1 MAEMIEHGS
10 KFFTRIQLK
19 YDTWAKWEANKTKKP
34 LKGEVCLVEVPNGA
48 SSGMQDVPP
57 SVLMKVGDGVKTFEE
72 LPWLSAL
79 AADVHSWAKK
89 SEADFGKYLADNTFS
104 YVVDGET
111 KTFKVASSAEL
122 EALRGAV
129 NGIDGRVKVLEDA
142 VGVPEN
148 YTGDTAFERIAD
160 LEAALGTGGTGSD
173 SISSRVGALE
183 TSMETV
189 LGDKDTAGSIAE
201 AKAQADKGVA
211 DAAAVSGAL
220 ATEKG
225 RIDTLVGKDANKSVR
240 AIATEAIAAYADP
253 EVKEGTINTLTEI
266 LEWMQGV
273 DEAEGGAAALIEDI
287 SKIQEYL
294 GEQADG
300 SYPALEAGA
309 TVPVAINKNTDDIEA
324 LLGEVNTIKGSLG
337 ADGATTKAIESAKEE
352 AISTVVGA
360 SGDASSA
367 DTVYGAKKYADEKAA
382 AAQSAAELTAKNY
395 TDAEIDKVE
404 AELLKINSN
413 LTGAETVEG
422 SVNARIAAALKS
434 AKDYADQSETDAI
447 NAVVGDADDV
457 AADNTVYGAKAYAD
471 KAVEDGIKEYK
482 AGVDAT
488 IGTLPSNKTVAQAI
502 ADAQAAAEQVANDNK
517 AAVIGVSSDT
527 SDKDTIF
534 GAKKYAEEKASA
546 AEQAAKDYTDD
557 EIEKVSGSI
566 TSLSGR
572 PFVAVKKNGKD
583 ADGNINYVVFYCG
596 SAEEMF

>member
-1 MAEMIEHGS
+1 MIEYGS

-148 YTGDTAFERIAD
+148 YNGDTAFERIAD
-160 LEAALGTGGTGSD
+160 LEAALGADGTGSD

-183 TSMETV
+183 VSMETV

-225 RIDTLVGKDANKSVR
+225 RIDTLVGTDTNKSVR

-273 DEAEGGAAALIEDI
+273 DEAEGGAAALIKDI

-300 SYPALEAGA
+300 SYPALEAGV
-309 TVPVAINKNTDDIEA
+309 TVPVAINKNTDNIEA

-337 ADGATTKAIESAKEE
+337 ADGATTQAIAAAKQG
-352 AISTVVGA
+352 AIDTVVGA

-367 DTVYGAKKYADEKAA
+367 NTVYGAKKYAEEKAT

-488 IGTLPSNKTVAQAI
+488 IGTLPTNKTVAQAI
-502 ADAQAAAEQVANDNK
+502 VDAQAAAEKVANDNK
-517 AAVIGVSSDT
+517 AAVIGVSGDT

-546 AEQAAKDYTDD
+546 AEQAAKDYADD
-557 EIEKVSGSI
+557 EIEKVSGAI

-572 PFVAVKKNGKD
+572 PFVAVEKNGKD

>member
-1 MAEMIEHGS
+1 MAEMIEYGS

-148 YTGDTAFERIAD
+148 YNGDTAFERIAD
-160 LEAALGTGGTGSD
+160 LEAALGADGTGSD

-183 TSMETV
+183 VSMETV

-225 RIDTLVGKDANKSVR
+225 RIDTLVGTDTNKSVR

-273 DEAEGGAAALIEDI
+273 DEAEGGAAALIKDI

-300 SYPALEAGA
+300 SYPALEAGV
-309 TVPVAINKNTDDIEA
+309 TVPVAINKNTDNIEA

-337 ADGATTKAIESAKEE
+337 ADGATTQAIAAAKQG
-352 AISTVVGA
+352 AIDTVVGA

-367 DTVYGAKKYADEKAA
+367 NTVYGAKKYAEEKAT

-488 IGTLPSNKTVAQAI
+488 IGTLPTNKTVAQAI
-502 ADAQAAAEQVANDNK
+502 VDAQAAAEKVANDNK
-517 AAVIGVSSDT
+517 AAVIGVSGDT

-546 AEQAAKDYTDD
+546 AEQAAKDYADD
-557 EIEKVSGSI
+557 EIEKVSGAI

-572 PFVAVKKNGKD
+572 PFVAVEKNGKD